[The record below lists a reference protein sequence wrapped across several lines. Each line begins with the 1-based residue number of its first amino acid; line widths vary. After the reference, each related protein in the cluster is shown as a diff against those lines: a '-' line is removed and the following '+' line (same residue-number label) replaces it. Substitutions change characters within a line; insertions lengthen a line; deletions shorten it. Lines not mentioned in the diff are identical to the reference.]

1 MSASRNKKERK
12 NQVEAPETQS
22 QPAKKGMSRGLKTTL
37 GIVCAVLVVAVVV
50 FFTMVTT
57 GFFNTHTTAAV
68 ASGHKLSPAMVNYYY
83 RSAVQNLSQY
93 ASYIGVDT
101 TKSLA
106 DQVYDAESGQSWAD
120 VLLDQALTQAA
131 QTYAIYDEAI
141 ANGYTMPDADAEAI
155 DTTISALEYSATMN
169 GLANSS
175 AYLAAVYGNGCNV
188 DNFREYITVDTI
200 VNGYRQQIN
209 DGFTYT
215 ADDLDAEYNA
225 DPAKYDTFTYR
236 QFLVTDTLFQTDDN
250 ALSEEEL
257 TEKKE
262 ALASEMAAASYGDEQ
277 AFIDMAYENALD
289 TVKESYED
297 PDYTL
302 RSYTGSGLLESQLEW
317 LSDASRQEGD
327 TTYINA
333 DGTYYVLYFVA
344 RGTNDFN
351 LPNIRDI
358 PFSATDTNDET
369 AMEEARTNAEN
380 ALAEYENGEQTADSF
395 AALVQKYTNSDTADG
410 LTENVQPGTGSD
422 EYNTWCFDS
431 ARQTGDVAVVQTST
445 GYSVLYFDGYGDTYR
460 NVLVETALRSNDYSA
475 WYSSVTENASYTE
488 QSYGMRFVSK

>member
-175 AYLAAVYGNGCNV
+175 AYLAAVWQRLQC
-188 DNFREYITVDTI
+188 
-200 VNGYRQQIN
+200 RQ
-209 DGFTYT
+209 
-215 ADDLDAEYNA
+215 
-225 DPAKYDTFTYR
+225 
-236 QFLVTDTLFQTDDN
+236 
-250 ALSEEEL
+250 
-257 TEKKE
+257 
-262 ALASEMAAASYGDEQ
+262 
-277 AFIDMAYENALD
+277 
-289 TVKESYED
+289 
-297 PDYTL
+297 
-302 RSYTGSGLLESQLEW
+302 
-317 LSDASRQEGD
+317 
-327 TTYINA
+327 
-333 DGTYYVLYFVA
+333 
-344 RGTNDFN
+344 
-351 LPNIRDI
+351 LP
-358 PFSATDTNDET
+358 
-369 AMEEARTNAEN
+369 
-380 ALAEYENGEQTADSF
+380 
-395 AALVQKYTNSDTADG
+395 
-410 LTENVQPGTGSD
+410 
-422 EYNTWCFDS
+422 
-431 ARQTGDVAVVQTST
+431 
-445 GYSVLYFDGYGDTYR
+445 
-460 NVLVETALRSNDYSA
+460 
-475 WYSSVTENASYTE
+475 
-488 QSYGMRFVSK
+488 

>member
-22 QPAKKGMSRGLKTTL
+22 QTAKKGMSRGLKTTL
-37 GIVCAVLVVAVVV
+37 GIVCAVLVIAIVV

-57 GFFNTHTTAAV
+57 GFFTTHTTAAV
-68 ASGHKLSPAMVNYYY
+68 ASGHKLTPAMVNYYY
-83 RSAVQNLSQY
+83 RSAVQELSQY

-101 TKSLA
+101 TKSLTE
-106 DQVYDAESGQSWAD
+106 QVYDEESGQSWAD
-120 VLLDQALTQAA
+120 VLMEQALNTAA
-131 QTYAIYDEAI
+131 QTYAIYDEAV
-141 ANGYTMPDADAEAI
+141 ANGYTMSDADKEAI
-155 DTTISALEYSATMN
+155 DTTVSTLEYYAAAS
-169 GLANSS
+169 GLSNTS
-175 AYLAAVYGNGCNV
+175 AYLSAVYGNGCNV
-188 DNFREYITVDTI
+188 DNFREYVTVDTT
-200 VNGYRQQIN
+200 VNGYRQQVN
-209 DGFTYT
+209 DSFTYS
-215 ADDLDAEYNA
+215 AEDLDAEYTA

-236 QFLVTDTLFQTDDN
+236 QFLIADTMFQTDDN
-250 ALSEEEL
+250 SLTDDEL

-289 TVKESYED
+289 TVKESYAD

-302 RSYTGSGLLESQLEW
+302 RSYTGSGILESQLAW
-317 LSDASRQEGD
+317 LSDEARQEGD
-327 TTYINA
+327 TTYIDA

-351 LPNIRDI
+351 LPNIREI
-358 PFSATDTNDET
+358 PFSATDTSDES
-369 AMEEARTNAEN
+369 AMEEARSNAEA
-380 ALAEYENGEQTADSF
+380 ALAEYESGEQTADSF

-422 EYNTWCFDS
+422 EYNAWCFDA
-431 ARQTGDVAVVQTST
+431 ARQTGDVTVVETST

-460 NVLVETALRSNDYSA
+460 NVLIDTALRNNDYSD
-475 WYSSVTENASYTE
+475 WYTAATEGASYTE